1 MKMPENNGGNRN
13 SLDVA
18 HQMPIKKSEFKEL
31 DTIDEQWLQQN
42 KDTFICFS
50 CSEGLFFMEIQSNS

>member
-1 MKMPENNGGNRN
+1 MPENNGRN
-13 SLDVA
+13 CDSLDVA
-18 HQMPIKKSEFKEL
+18 QQIPNKKSGFKEL

-50 CSEGLFFMEIQSNS
+50 CSEGLFFMEI